1 MSSHDTEKEAI
12 EAAVLTDI
20 DGNPIT
26 CDKNPAHFDG
36 FLTEV
41 AAYIGR
47 TGKWLPL
54 VEQGVSIRGHRTV
67 VDSPAAVPFV
77 QGSIAGARVYSPDDP
92 CPPTAA
98 RVADHNAAAAAAGTP
113 GIAPRTGGMAIPDFT
128 VNEYV
133 VKQDDLSLGNAIAS
147 CFVGYSDFINRL
159 RETPR
164 HGRPRHDLDA
174 QGPGRRRRPRREGP
188 GDPAVHNVRRVPC
201 IAHPR

>member
-98 RVADHNAAAAAAGTP
+98 RVADHKAAAAGRAKSRNRSCYELRSSSTCSDNAVP
-113 GIAPRTGGMAIPDFT
+113 LVWR
-128 VNEYV
+128 VSRSRV
-133 VKQDDLSLGNAIAS
+133 VLAWCPPSACKSP
-147 CFVGYSDFINRL
+147 
-159 RETPR
+159 T
-164 HGRPRHDLDA
+164 
-174 QGPGRRRRPRREGP
+174 
-188 GDPAVHNVRRVPC
+188 
-201 IAHPR
+201 